1 MPPDKQATL
10 ALREKNVS
18 ESLWEQ
24 QIRLG
29 TYEGVDVKPD
39 LWTDW
44 LIARFKTRNL
54 PSQH

>member
-29 TYEGVDVKPD
+29 TDEGVDVKPD
-39 LWTDW
+39 LWTNW
-44 LIARFKTRNL
+44 
-54 PSQH
+54 